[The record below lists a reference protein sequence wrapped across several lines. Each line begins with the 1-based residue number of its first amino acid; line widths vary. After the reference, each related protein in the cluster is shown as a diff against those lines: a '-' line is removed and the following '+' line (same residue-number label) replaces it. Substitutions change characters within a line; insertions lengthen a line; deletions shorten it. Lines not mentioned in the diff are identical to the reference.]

1 LIFLQSHWEDS
12 VLRQFLNQ
20 TILLNPFSTVV
31 TSFRVTPFAVHVLW
45 LDPFIPQVNKHIGK
59 CPIRFKTVMLSSML
73 LLFAIPFTDY
83 ENDLNDKPTAR
94 RDGTR
99 NAIA

>member
-1 LIFLQSHWEDS
+1 VNE
-12 VLRQFLNQ
+12 
-20 TILLNPFSTVV
+20 TILLNTFSPVV
-31 TSFRVTPFAVHVLW
+31 TSFRATPFAVHSLW
-45 LDPFIPQVNKHIGK
+45 ADPFAPQVNKVVGK
-59 CPIRFKTVMLSSML
+59 LPIRFKTVMPSSML

-94 RDGTR
+94 GDGTR